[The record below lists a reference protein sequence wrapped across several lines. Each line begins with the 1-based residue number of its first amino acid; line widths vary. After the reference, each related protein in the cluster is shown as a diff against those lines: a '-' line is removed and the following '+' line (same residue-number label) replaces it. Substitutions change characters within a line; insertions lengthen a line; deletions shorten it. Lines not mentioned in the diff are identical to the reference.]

1 MEKLFGDFSFGLFFW
16 QSLLFLLFLFLLRKF
31 AWKPILGAV
40 NERERSIETALNEA
54 KKAREE
60 MALLKSENDKILK
73 EAKIERDAILKE
85 AREMRDGIVAKA
97 KDAAQIEADRLVEN
111 AKAAIQNE
119 KAAAMTELKNQ
130 IAQLSIDVAERVL
143 KKELSDKS
151 AQEALAKEMINEA
164 KFN

>member
-1 MEKLFGDFSFGLFFW
+1 MDKLINDFSFGLFFW
-16 QSLLFLLFLFLLRKF
+16 QVILFLLFLFLLRKF

-40 NERERSIETALNEA
+40 NEREKSIETALNEA

-60 MALLKSENDKILK
+60 MAFLKSENDKILK

-97 KDAAQIEADRLVEN
+97 KETAQLEADRLVEN

-119 KAAAMTELKNQ
+119 KAAAVTDLKNQ
-130 IAQLSIDVAERVL
+130 IAQLSIEVAEKVL

-151 AQEALAKEMINEA
+151 SQEALAKEMINEA

>member
-40 NERERSIETALNEA
+40 NDREKSIEDALNEA

-60 MALLKSENDKILK
+60 MVLLKSENDKILK

-85 AREMRDGIVAKA
+85 AREAKESIIAQA
-97 KDAAQIEADRLVEN
+97 KETAQVEADRLVES

-119 KAAAMTELKNQ
+119 KMAAMTDLKNQ
-130 IAQLSIDVAERVL
+130 VAKLSIEVAEKVL
-143 KKELSDKS
+143 NKELGSKE
-151 AQEALAKEMINEA
+151 AQEALAKEFINEA
-164 KFN
+164 KLN